1 LFAGL
6 MARADQ
12 AAGGPLGFVNPRL
25 YTLPGRGAGFG
36 ALYDV
41 QPTHQD
47 MSRADYIDLIDSAQG
62 LEYQTR
68 IIDYEGIEQY
78 CATKTLC
85 SQGNVALH
93 TAPGYDNMTGLGS
106 PGPNFVPALSGH

>member
-1 LFAGL
+1 MSAITLKVNGRSHTLDLDPAT
-6 MARADQ
+6 
-12 AAGGPLGFVNPRL
+12 PLL
-25 YTLPGRGAGFG
+25 YALPGHGPG

-47 MSRADYIDLIDSAQG
+47 MSRADYIDSVDNAQG

-78 CATKTLC
+78 CATKKVC

-106 PGPNFVPALSGH
+106 PGLNFVGALAGH